1 MDTNGLERDLV
12 DFCWNVFSFFSIRPS
27 HSAWESISTF
37 RKKKPRIRW
46 VYKRISAICRFDLLF
61 LRSDYWSPT
70 GPRTG
75 PPLTASVADRPVGK
89 TAKKTRS
96 VHCGSELAADGGP
109 KDTRSLLE
117 PPLIW
122 IHRTRQRHGRRTG
135 PHKYSSRLERFSNSS
150 VLFSSY
156 VVSLYFFR
164 YEGLIFESRNA

>member
-1 MDTNGLERDLV
+1 MDWSAIWWIFVETYSSFFLFVFRILLERAYPRFAKRNPVFDGLQEDIYDLPFRFAV
-12 DFCWNVFSFFSIRPS
+12 SPKRLLVSNGSKNRTTSNSF
-27 HSAWESISTF
+27 
-37 RKKKPRIRW
+37 
-46 VYKRISAICRFDLLF
+46 
-61 LRSDYWSPT
+61 RSRSP
-70 GPRTG
+70 
-75 PPLTASVADRPVGK
+75 VAK

-135 PHKYSSRLERFSNSS
+135 PHKNSSRLERFSNSS
-150 VLFSSY
+150 VLFSRY
-156 VVSLYFFR
+156 VVSLYLFFR